1 MINDNKKKCE
11 NVVETISEK
20 AEKSGKKSKNS
31 DFFEQGGV
39 KALTA

>member
-20 AEKSGKKSKNS
+20 AEKSGKFRKIYKNPY
-31 DFFEQGGV
+31 F
-39 KALTA
+39 